1 MDIAALTIAVYHEVF
16 NVCVFITQTII
27 DARNH
32 EQDFGELEIKFT
44 YHHTILQAF
53 GRRFI
58 EGRIIYKLE
67 DSVVVQIS
75 QILQQLKKV
84 VVAYQVVSEKYSES
98 HRKNKTGTPWW
109 RRHGAADRENLRAEA
124 TTAALLRPG
133 NTGGENSSAMASEN
147 RSRGFRSRFTRKRT
161 QLEWALFDRQKLEG
175 IADDHKQWTDKLVD
189 IMKMACL
196 FYLSGDV
203 VQTEEL
209 VVSGDAQALGFSSL
223 TSRRLLILDPSR
235 GHKANAIEPKDIV
248 LSPSKS
254 TPSTTISS
262 TSISGSSPQKGQPK
276 YACGTLNMQICLV
289 EYKQYP
295 ELGNANMNLD
305 ITQSRIIF
313 LSQLLSVSTDAED
326 KRATP
331 YAPSILPTSLHC
343 IGWFHEPDK
352 SRYGLAFQIPTGYD
366 ETPMTL
372 QSAIGSLKAEARP
385 TLGQRFDIAYTIGY
399 ALLEW
404 HLVDWVHKGISSA
417 NIYLVRRLGQT
428 QWDFSLARLG
438 GFEYARPS
446 RDSSNEGYTNADF
459 HTKVYRHPARQG
471 DPSEGF
477 KKNHDIYSFG
487 VLLLEIGMWFVVSEL
502 FQDVRQTPDAIRGTL
517 LKNARVRIGHYMGQ
531 KYLDAAL
538 FCLEGASRVEGDDE
552 KQTKLMTAFK
562 QNVIDPLEKGRM
574 YL

>member
-1 MDIAALTIAVYHEVF
+1 MDIAGLTIAVYHEVF

-44 YHHTILQAF
+44 YHHTILQTF
-53 GRRFI
+53 GKRFI
-58 EGRIIYKLE
+58 QGKIIYKLE

-98 HRKNKTGTPWW
+98 HRKSRTGSPWW
-109 RRHGAADRENLRAEA
+109 KRHGGADREKLRAEA
-124 TTAALLRPG
+124 TTAVLLRPG
-133 NTGGENSSAMASEN
+133 NTGGSAISSAMASKN
-147 RSRGFRSRFTRKRT
+147 RRGFRSRFARKRT
-161 QLEWALFDRQKLEG
+161 QLEWALFDRQKLES
-175 IADDHKQWTDKLVD
+175 IADEHKQWTDKLVD
-189 IMKMACL
+189 IMKMAFL

-203 VQTEEL
+203 VQTDEL
-209 VVSGDAQALGFSSL
+209 VDSGDAQALGFSSL

-235 GHKANAIEPKDIV
+235 GHQANIIDPKEIV
-248 LSPSKS
+248 LSRSKS
-254 TPSTTISS
+254 TPSTTS
-262 TSISGSSPQKGQPK
+262 TSISASSSQKGQAR
-276 YACGTLNMQICLV
+276 YACGTLNMQKCLV

-295 ELGNANMNLD
+295 EFGNAKMNLD
-305 ITQSRIIF
+305 ITQSRISF
-313 LSQLLSVSTDAED
+313 LSQLLGVSTDAD
-326 KRATP
+326 DNRATP
-331 YAPSILPTSLHC
+331 YAPSNLPTSLHC

-372 QSAIGSLKAEARP
+372 QSAISSLKAEARP

-404 HLVDWVHKGISSA
+404 HLVDWVHKGISSD
-417 NIYLVRRLGQT
+417 NIYLLRRSSQT

-446 RDSSNEGYTNADF
+446 RDGSNEAYTTVDF
-459 HTKVYRHPARQG
+459 NTKVYRHPARQG

-477 KKNHDIYSFG
+477 NKNHDIYSFG
-487 VLLLEIGMWFVVSEL
+487 VLLLQIGLWSLVREWFS
-502 FQDVRQTPDAIRGTL
+502 DVRQTPDAIRATL
-517 LKNARVRIGHYMGQ
+517 MKNARTRLGHYMGQ
-531 KYLDAAL
+531 KYMDAVL
-538 FCLEGASRVEGDDE
+538 FCLEGASRVEGDDV
-552 KQTKLMTAFK
+552 KQTRLMTAFK
-562 QNVIDPLEKGRM
+562 QNVIDVLEKGRVN
-574 YL
+574 L